1 MTRGV
6 VGTTQWSHEGAW
18 PGTPESV
25 AMAREF
31 VALHLEEHCLSELVD
46 EARLVASELA
56 TNAVRHA
63 GTPFAITIERRGGEV
78 TISVRDW
85 SSEYPVPP
93 VPVMLATG
101 GRGLM
106 LVNALSVMWGV
117 TVKAGGGKSVWAR
130 FRTGTL

>member
-1 MTRGV
+1 

-31 VALHLEEHCLSELVD
+31 VTLHLEEHHLAGLVR

-63 GTPFAITIERRGGEV
+63 QTPFAITIEQRNGEV

-85 SSEYPVPP
+85 SSEQPVPE

-106 LVNALSVMWGV
+106 LVDALSVTWGV
-117 TVKAGGGKSVWAR
+117 TAKSDGGKSVWAR

>member
-1 MTRGV
+1 L
-6 VGTTQWSHEGAW
+6 
-18 PGTPESV
+18 
-25 AMAREF
+25 AREF
-31 VALHLEEHCLSELVD
+31 VTLHLEQHHPGLVH

-56 TNAVRHA
+56 ANAVRHA
-63 GTPFAITIERRGGEV
+63 RTQFSITIERRDGEV

-85 SSEYPVPP
+85 SSEQPVPE

-106 LVNALSVMWGV
+106 LVDALSAMWGV
-117 TVKAGGGKSVWAR
+117 TVKADGGKSVWAR

>member
-1 MTRGV
+1 M
-6 VGTTQWSHEGAW
+6 GTEWSHEGAW

-31 VALHLEEHCLSELVD
+31 VTMHLEENCLPGLVH

-63 GTPFAITIERRGGEV
+63 GTPFAITIERSDREV

-85 SSEYPVPP
+85 SSVQPVREAHEA
-93 VPVMLATG
+93 LAAG
-101 GRGLM
+101 GHGLK
-106 LVNALSVMWGV
+106 LVDALSLTWGV
-117 TVKAGGGKSVWAR
+117 TVAADGGKSVWAR
-130 FRTGTL
+130 FKTGTR